1 MTWKIDRAVD
11 IQRSWAELALCQN
24 SRPTFGEVH
33 ECSRSHSAATRYLS
47 TFYMLSTRHYTI
59 AMTSSVH
66 HHDIV
71 RTSPLR
77 PRHIPILVCCTAEG
91 HRPSPILK
99 NTSLTVVHVAQIIPQ
114 IFPCP
119 SPNIWRHFG
128 DTSPNIPL
136 RIINTLRVC
145 FLVGSHVQYRHRS
158 SPERVFFIASTSPD
172 ILALVGP

>member
-1 MTWKIDRAVD
+1 MFKISFGCHKVSIHFLYALHKALYYRHDFVSTSSRHRQD
-11 IQRSWAELALCQN
+11 ITITP
-24 SRPTFGEVH
+24 PTHPDISLLHGGG
-33 ECSRSHSAATRYLS
+33 SP
-47 TFYMLSTRHYTI
+47 TI
-59 AMTSSVH
+59 ADSQ
-66 HHDIV
+66 
-71 RTSPLR
+71 
-77 PRHIPILVCCTAEG
+77 
-91 HRPSPILK
+91 
-99 NTSLTVVHVAQIIPQ
+99 NTSLTVVHVAQIIPR